1 MASVKIKDRDIEFN
15 VGKIVCV
22 GRNYAEHAQ
31 ELGHKLP
38 EKPLIFLKPA
48 SDIIHSGDQVIHP
61 PYSED
66 LQHEVE
72 LVLLIG
78 RQIRMASLAEA
89 EDAIAGY
96 GVGLDMTLRDLQFQQ
111 MKNGDP
117 WTLSKCFDTSAVLS
131 DFVLKEDYALTM
143 EERITLSMNGKI
155 RQSSIL
161 KNMIFKPARLAEY
174 ISSVMTLQPGDLIY
188 TGTPE
193 GVGRVRP
200 GDIIEA
206 EIEDIA
212 GLHTEVI
219 V

>member
-143 EERITLSMNGKI
+143 EERITLSVNGKI
-155 RQSSIL
+155 RQSSVL

>member
-1 MASVKIKDRDIEFN
+1 MASVKIKDRDIEFH

-131 DFVLKEDYALTM
+131 EFVLKEDHLLTM
-143 EERITLSMNGKI
+143 EERITLSVNGKM
-155 RQSSIL
+155 RQSSVL

-174 ISSVMTLQPGDLIY
+174 ISSIMTLQPGDLIY